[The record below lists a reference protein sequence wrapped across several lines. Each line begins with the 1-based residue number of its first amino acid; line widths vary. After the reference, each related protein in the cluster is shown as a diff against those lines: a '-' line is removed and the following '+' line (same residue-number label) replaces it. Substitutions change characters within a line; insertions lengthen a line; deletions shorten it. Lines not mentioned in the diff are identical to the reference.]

1 MPVFTLTQQI
11 PPRPQGG
18 TEAQMGEIGA
28 SPHNVQNGM
37 LSFIFIDV
45 CCLIAS
51 PPLSVT
57 NHPSLPQ
64 PSLEL
69 AVVQRVTHSPPRL
82 LTQGNIV
89 ELAVAYIP
97 VVKIKHFQQ
106 FVYTFC
112 QHSMFME
119 VNRLREHVQE

>member
-1 MPVFTLTQQI
+1 
-11 PPRPQGG
+11 
-18 TEAQMGEIGA
+18 MGEIGV

-119 VNRLREHVQE
+119 VNKLREHVQE